1 MKAFMNMALDYV
13 TATIPRVVV
22 TVLIGSFC
30 AFILMASAIEWLI
43 DL

>member
-22 TVLIGSFC
+22 TGYNAGYQLLAEFKTEIGE
-30 AFILMASAIEWLI
+30 L
-43 DL
+43 